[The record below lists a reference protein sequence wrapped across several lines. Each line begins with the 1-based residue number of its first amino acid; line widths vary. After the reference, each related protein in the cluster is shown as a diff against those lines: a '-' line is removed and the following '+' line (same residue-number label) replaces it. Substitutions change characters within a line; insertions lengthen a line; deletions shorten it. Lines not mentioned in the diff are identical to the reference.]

1 MADFTTPVLGPESV
15 PRSLFPTYSDL
26 DQQVADLKQQN
37 EDLKQQIADLEQQIE
52 NLKQQNAK
60 LGEDAALWKS
70 LYDKESDEND
80 KLRRENAVLEE

>member
-1 MADFTTPVLGPESV
+1 MADFKTPAPAPTPE
-15 PRSLFPTYSDL
+15 PTLFPTY
-26 DQQVADLKQQN
+26 DQLVQEN

-70 LYDKESDEND
+70 LYDEESDAND